1 MKGFGSVLKL
11 LIKNMFKRSKS
22 ERRNVRI
29 FTGIAL
35 AVVYVFLMVSLI
47 TSAVSLAPA
56 VREAGCAADVI
67 TMLFTLAVLVM
78 LFFGIPMILSWL
90 YFSRD
95 TEFFLSLPIS
105 SSTVYFAKI
114 TMIYLSMLVVE
125 AALLLPT
132 LIVFGALVGMN
143 ALYYVIMLIGV
154 AFLPVV
160 PLVLASIIA
169 MPLMFV
175 VGAFKNRGAL
185 SSIVMIV
192 MFLLFFGGYYALI
205 YALGFGGATGGE
217 ETGAVDFTQI
227 LLDNKDAL
235 RLMSDIL
242 LPLSSIARLAT
253 LTPVYGL
260 GVGLS
265 ALANAGIYVGITAA
279 LLAVAL
285 LASSSFYK
293 HSVMVML
300 EGSRGKDN
308 KAREFKASGGVV
320 KALIGKEWKQLVRTP
335 QFALNSFL
343 SVFMPVIIIV
353 FMNLTMNSSLP
364 DADETT
370 KQIVRSMFAII
381 DVIMIMMIGVGL
393 NMGASTCITREGE
406 AFAFSKS
413 LPVDATTHIKAK
425 RILYLGI
432 SYASVALGLI
442 AAVIFAP
449 DWSLLSGLLLLIP
462 YNYIFVTLAIYL
474 DLTSPNL
481 KWTTPQEAMKR
492 NVRGMVPFLINM
504 FVSMVIMAVLLVT
517 RMLLVDCPEEYLLT
531 FTLIHFGAW
540 IVLIGVSVVVAVL
553 MHGMLKVR
561 AAKLYDRLEV

>member
-1 MKGFGSVLKL
+1 MKGFATVLKL

-22 ERRNVRI
+22 ERKNIKI
-29 FTGIAL
+29 FTGIVL
-35 AVVYVFLMVSLI
+35 AVVYVFLMFTLLSSVI
-47 TSAVSLAPA
+47 SLAPA
-56 VREAGCAADVI
+56 VKEAGGMADII
-67 TMLFTLAVLVM
+67 TLLFTLAVLIM

-95 TEFFLSLPIS
+95 TEFFLSLPVAT
-105 SSTVYFAKI
+105 STVYFAKI
-114 TMIYLSMLVVE
+114 AMIYLSMLVVE

-132 LIVFGALVGMN
+132 LIVFGALVGVN
-143 ALYYVIMLIGV
+143 VLYYFVILIAV

-160 PLVLASIIA
+160 PLVLASVIA
-169 MPLMFV
+169 MPLMFI
-175 VGAFKNRGAL
+175 VGAFRNRGAL

-192 MFLLFFGGYYALI
+192 LFLLFFGGYYGLM
-205 YALGFGGATGGE
+205 YALGFNGAPGGDEMGTDM
-217 ETGAVDFTQI
+217 TKF
-227 LLDNKDAL
+227 LLENKDSL

-242 LPLSSIARLAT
+242 LPFSSIARLAT

-260 GVGLS
+260 SVGVS
-265 ALANAGIYVGITAA
+265 ALVNIGTYVGITAA
-279 LLAVAL
+279 LLAIAL

-320 KALIGKEWKQLVRTP
+320 KALIGKEWRQLVRTP

-343 SVFMPVIIIV
+343 SVFMPVIVIV
-353 FMNLTMNSSLP
+353 FMNLTMGSSLA
-364 DADETT
+364 DADDTT
-370 KQIVRSMFAII
+370 TQTVRAIMPVVDI
-381 DVIMIMMIGVGL
+381 MVILMIGIGM
-393 NMGASTCITREGE
+393 NMGALTCITREGE

-413 LPVDATTHIKAK
+413 LPVDPVTQINAK
-425 RILYLGI
+425 RILYLII
-432 SYASVALGLI
+432 SYVSIALGMI

-449 DWSLLSGLLLLIP
+449 YWSLLGGLLLMIP

-504 FVSMVIMAVLLVT
+504 VISMVIMVALLVT
-517 RMLLVDCPEEYLLT
+517 RIMMLNCPEELLLT
-531 FTLIHFGAW
+531 FTVIHYGVY
-540 IVLIGVSVVVAVL
+540 IVLIGVSAVVAVL

-561 AAKLYDRLEV
+561 AARLYDRLEV